1 MSQADDC
8 PCPHWGYALKG
19 RLHVDRND
27 QEEILQDGDAYHMAP
42 EQTAITD
49 EDTKFLEVALRNTGA
64 F

>member
-27 QEEILQDGDAYHMAP
+27 QE
-42 EQTAITD
+42 
-49 EDTKFLEVALRNTGA
+49 DTKFLEVALRNTGV